1 MKKKI
6 TFISDTHAKHQHV
19 TKDLPGGDIL
29 IHCGDISNRGFM
41 TEIKNFL
48 EWFDG
53 VKGYEHKVFIAGNHD
68 FGFQD
73 NPKECIEL
81 LKNYPNVTY
90 LEDNSVII
98 DGIKI
103 YGSPWQP
110 RFYNWA
116 FNVERGEAIAKKW
129 EKIPTDVDILITH
142 GPVFGILDQTYTK
155 QRVGCEELYKKVVE
169 IKPKIHAC
177 GHIHY
182 ARHIKQVEDVVY
194 INACCLGEEYM
205 YQNAPITV
213 DFDFENNNW
222 DLLGH

>member
-6 TFISDTHAKHQHV
+6 TFISDTHTKHQHV

-29 IHCGDISNRGFM
+29 IHCGDISNRGYM

-169 IKPKIHAC
+169 VKPKIHAC

-222 DLLGH
+222 DLIGH